1 MKNKITVHIAD
12 DHKILIEGIIAV
24 INTDNDIEVKGY
36 SLTGKHVMEW
46 VESNNADILIL
57 DINMPEY
64 DGIEV
69 LKYFKQKKIS
79 QRVIILSSYDD
90 VKLVQEVINLGA
102 NGFLSKD
109 SAGLHIIEAIN
120 AVHKGD
126 QYFSDAIKNNLIKLY
141 TGKNVKSGKRP
152 ESTILNSLTPREI
165 EVLKLIT
172 DEYSSPEI
180 ADKLNISQST
190 VDTYRKSLLKK
201 TNVKNSIGLAMYAVK
216 NNII

>member
-1 MKNKITVHIAD
+1 MKNTITVHIAD
-12 DHKILIEGIIAV
+12 DHKILVEGIIAV
-24 INTDNDIEVKGY
+24 INTDDNIEVEGY
-36 SLTGKHVMEW
+36 SLTGKQVIDW
-46 VESNNADILIL
+46 IESNSADILIL
-57 DINMPEY
+57 DINMPDY

-69 LKYFKQKKIS
+69 LKLIRQKKITQS
-79 QRVIILSSYDD
+79 VIILSSYDD
-90 VKLVQEVINLGA
+90 VKLVQELINLGA
-102 NGFLSKD
+102 NGFLSKE
-109 SAGLHIIEAIN
+109 SAGFHIIEAIN

-141 TGKNVKSGKRP
+141 TGENVKSGNRP

>member
-24 INTDNDIEVKGY
+24 INTDDDIEVKGY

>member
-24 INTDNDIEVKGY
+24 INTDDDIEVKGY

-141 TGKNVKSGKRP
+141 TGENVKSGKRP

>member
-1 MKNKITVHIAD
+1 MKNIIRVHIAD

-24 INTDNDIEVKGY
+24 INTDESIEVEGY
-36 SLTGKHVMEW
+36 SLTGKQVIEW
-46 VESNNADILIL
+46 IESNSADILIL

-69 LKYFKQKKIS
+69 LKFFKQKKIT
-79 QRVIILSSYDD
+79 QKVIILSSYDD
-90 VKLVQEVINLGA
+90 VKLVQEMINLGA
-102 NGFLSKD
+102 NGFLSKS

-120 AVHKGD
+120 AVYHGD
-126 QYFSDAIKNNLIKLY
+126 QYFSDTIKNNLIKLY
-141 TGKNVKSGKRP
+141 TGKNVTSGKRP
-152 ESTILNSLTPREI
+152 ESTILNSLTPREL

-180 ADKLNISQST
+180 AGILNISQST

>member
-1 MKNKITVHIAD
+1 M
-12 DHKILIEGIIAV
+12 
-24 INTDNDIEVKGY
+24 
-36 SLTGKHVMEW
+36 TGKQVIDRIK
-46 VESNNADILIL
+46 SNSADILIL

-69 LKYFKQKKIS
+69 LKFIRQKKIT
-79 QRVIILSSYDD
+79 QKVIILSSYDD

-141 TGKNVKSGKRP
+141 TGENVKLGNRP

-180 ADKLNISQST
+180 ANKLNISQST

>member
-1 MKNKITVHIAD
+1 MKNTIKVHIAV

-24 INTDNDIEVKGY
+24 INTDDNIEVEGY
-36 SLTGKHVMEW
+36 SLTGKQVIDW
-46 VESNNADILIL
+46 IQFNSADILIL

-69 LKYFKQKKIS
+69 LKFLKQKKIT
-79 QRVIILSSYDD
+79 QKVIILSSYED
-90 VKLVQEVINLGA
+90 VKLVQEMINLGA

-126 QYFSDAIKNNLIKLY
+126 QYFSDTIKNNLIKLY

-180 ADKLNISQST
+180 AAKLNISQST

>member
-1 MKNKITVHIAD
+1 MKNTIKVHIAD

-24 INTDNDIEVKGY
+24 INTDNCIEVEGY
-36 SLTGKHVMEW
+36 SLTGKQVIDW
-46 VESNNADILIL
+46 IKSNSADILIL

-69 LKYFKQKKIS
+69 LKFIRQKKIT
-79 QRVIILSSYDD
+79 QKVIILSSYDD

-141 TGKNVKSGKRP
+141 TGENVKLGNRP